1 MDIWVSGLNQLST
14 KQSISQEILPFES
27 EYIRQ
32 VPTGRNVLQLECW
45 ITRQE
50 TSKRYRM
57 LCRSAG

>member
-32 VPTGRNVLQLECW
+32 APTGRTFYNWNV
-45 ITRQE
+45 
-50 TSKRYRM
+50 
-57 LCRSAG
+57 G